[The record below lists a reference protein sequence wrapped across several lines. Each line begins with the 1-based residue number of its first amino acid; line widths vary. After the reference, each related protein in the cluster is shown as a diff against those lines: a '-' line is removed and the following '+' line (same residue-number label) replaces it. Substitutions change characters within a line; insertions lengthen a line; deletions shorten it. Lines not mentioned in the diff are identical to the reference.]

1 MLLLINTSIFVK
13 SDFWKPVKRLSSSKI
28 QSLIDLKGSNDIYGN
43 KIKGT
48 EVALADELAAAAGL
62 LMGQSNEKK
71 PVVIIKGYQ
80 GINEIDKDAVNLIVK
95 DDDDLYR

>member
-1 MLLLINTSIFVK
+1 MTRPFRYGVINFA
-13 SDFWKPVKRLSSSKI
+13 LSSSKI

-71 PVVIIKGYQ
+71 PVVIFKGYQ
-80 GINEIDKDAVNLIVK
+80 GINEIDKDAINLIVK
-95 DDDDLYR
+95 DDDDLYLSLIHI

>member
-1 MLLLINTSIFVK
+1 MLTIFKEIFIWWNRQTLGTRIHTIFFGKLVGK
-13 SDFWKPVKRLSSSKI
+13 
-28 QSLIDLKGSNDIYGN
+28 DIYGN

-95 DDDDLYR
+95 DNDDLYR